1 MKLKYNILWFED
13 DKVSYEGKKELVK
26 AIIEDELGFYFPEPR
41 REIDGE
47 NIATINYEEYDL
59 LIVDLNLAG
68 TKGPALIDKIRHN
81 ENIFTEVIFYSSE
94 GEKAVRDA
102 LKEYEID
109 GAYCAD
115 RGDDFEDKAR
125 RVIKTTVKKIQD
137 LNNMRGLI
145 MAETSDI
152 DATMYEIIAGALEK
166 NINGIS
172 VGVKH
177 FIFESVGKKVNSK
190 KEAYDKAVNNDNV
203 NKVIKD
209 NVMFDSSEKIKTV
222 QFIINEI
229 DNELTAPHKPDVF
242 SNSYTELKRTRDL
255 LAHVIEDIKD
265 GKKVLRSGNKELEF
279 TDDFCFKLRT
289 DVKKHSA
296 DLSAILEFVMS

>member
-1 MKLKYNILWFED
+1 MKLKYSILWFED
-13 DKVSYEGKKELVK
+13 DTVSYNGKKELVK

-41 REIDGE
+41 REINGD
-47 NIATINYEEYDL
+47 NIQTIDYDEYDL

-68 TKGPALIDKIRHN
+68 SKGPALIDKIRHN

-115 RGDDFEDKAR
+115 RGEDFEDKVR

-152 DATMYEIIAGALEK
+152 DATMFQIIAGVLER
-166 NINGIS
+166 NIGGIS
-172 VGVKH
+172 QSVIDS
-177 FIFESVGKKVNSK
+177 IFESVGKKVNGK
-190 KEAYDKAVNNDNV
+190 KDAYDHCLKNANI

-209 NVMFDSSEKIKTV
+209 NVMFDSSEKIKAV
-222 QFIINEI
+222 QFIINSI
-229 DNELTAPHKPDVF
+229 DNALTNPHKPDVF
-242 SNSYTELKRTRDL
+242 SNEYTVLKKTRDL
-255 LAHVIEDIKD
+255 LAHVIEDVKE
-265 GKKVLRSGNKELEF
+265 GKKILRSGNKELEF
-279 TDDFCFKLRT
+279 TDEFCLGLRT
-289 DVKKHSA
+289 EVKKHSSN
-296 DLSAILEFVMS
+296 LQNILQLVLA